1 MTAKILII
9 EDEKTLVKG
18 IKLNLLDEGYEV
30 DWAEDGISGLEKAL
44 STQPDLI
51 LLDIMLPHMNGLDVC
66 RNLRDKNITTPI
78 IMLTAKGEEIDK
90 VMGLELGADDYI
102 TKPFSIRELIA
113 RIKAHLRREQ
123 RKDIKSFAIYKF
135 GDVEIDFTHFRIK
148 RKDREAEL
156 TSLEAELLKYLIAHK
171 DEVVTRENLL
181 EKIWGY
187 EKYPTTRTIDNHILK
202 LRKKIEENPAT
213 PKHILSVYG
222 EGYRFVG

>member
-123 RKDIKSFAIYKF
+123 RKDIKSPTTYKF
-135 GDVEIDFTHFRIK
+135 EDVIIDFSHFRIK
-148 RKDREAEL
+148 RKNKETDL
-156 TSLEAELLKYLIAHK
+156 TSLEADLLKYLIAHK

-187 EKYPTTRTIDNHILK
+187 EKFPTTRTIDNHILK
-202 LRKKIEENPAT
+202 LRKKIEKNPAT

>member
-66 RNLRDKNITTPI
+66 RNLREKKVTTPI
-78 IMLTAKGEEIDK
+78 IMLTAKSEEIDK
-90 VMGLELGADDYI
+90 VMGLEFGADDYI
-102 TKPFSIRELIA
+102 TKPFSIRELVA
-113 RIKAHLRREQ
+113 RIKAHLRRER
-123 RKDIKSFAIYKF
+123 RKDIKSFAVHRF

-148 RKDREAEL
+148 RKDKESEL
-156 TSLEAELLKYLIAHK
+156 TSLEAEILRYLIAHK

-202 LRKKIEENPAT
+202 LRKKNRRE
-213 PKHILSVYG
+213 S
-222 EGYRFVG
+222 GYS

>member
-123 RKDIKSFAIYKF
+123 RKDIKSPTTYKF
-135 GDVEIDFTHFRIK
+135 GDVIIDFSHFRIK
-148 RKDREAEL
+148 RKNKETDL
-156 TSLEAELLKYLIAHK
+156 TSLEADLLKYLIAHK

-187 EKYPTTRTIDNHILK
+187 EKFPTTRTIDNHILK
-202 LRKKIEENPAT
+202 LRKKIEENPAN